1 MAKTAKKFSPS
12 CLLSN
17 RTNTFISQVSV
28 GDDYETDKYL
38 ITVDSEMTAAQQ
50 APAASVKKD
59 IVTAADTATDSTV
72 STDRPVVP
80 AFTNKLAGRSRKV
93 SLMC

>member
-1 MAKTAKKFSPS
+1 MRGQKQQKSFHFHAYSVTEP
-12 CLLSN
+12 
-17 RTNTFISQVSV
+17 FISQVSV

-38 ITVDSEMTAAQQ
+38 ITVDSETTAAQQ
-50 APAASVKKD
+50 APAVSVKKD
-59 IVTAADTATDSTV
+59 TMTTADTATDSTV

-93 SLMC
+93 SLIC

>member
-1 MAKTAKKFSPS
+1 M
-12 CLLSN
+12 
-17 RTNTFISQVSV
+17 SV

-72 STDRPVVP
+72 RTDRPVVP
-80 AFTNKLAGRSRKV
+80 EFSKKSAELKQKKSKKN
-93 SLMC
+93 

>member
-1 MAKTAKKFSPS
+1 M
-12 CLLSN
+12 
-17 RTNTFISQVSV
+17 SV

-80 AFTNKLAGRSRKV
+80 AITNKLAGRSRKV
-93 SLMC
+93 SLKCWSKVTCNIIFDTKMYVYVLS